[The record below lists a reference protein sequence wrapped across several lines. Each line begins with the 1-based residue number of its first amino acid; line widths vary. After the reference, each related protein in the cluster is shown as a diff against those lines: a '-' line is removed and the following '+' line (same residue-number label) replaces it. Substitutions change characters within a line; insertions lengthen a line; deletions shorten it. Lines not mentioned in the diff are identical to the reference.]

1 MPSLREFAQWFSA
14 ADVGREL
21 GVSRQRVHVLLEEG
35 RIGPAVHTRLGW
47 LVEPGAVARA
57 AEKRRAAAASR
68 G

>member
-1 MPSLREFAQWFSA
+1 MPSLSEFSEWSSA
-14 ADVGREL
+14 ADVAREL
-21 GVSRQRVHVLLEEG
+21 GVSRQRVHVMLEEG

-57 AEKRRAAAASR
+57 AEERRERVVSR